1 MEDEEETT
9 NLAARVLKLK
19 EQIQGMYQ
27 QVGELTGSSEVSKGE
42 GSVGWTREA
51 AVDEWQRWNGAR
63 WITIEQQNLNSRRRK
78 ISVRLRRM
86 ITREQNGMTN
96 LVRELRSDFK
106 HVDTHCI
113 GEGIRL
119 TLQ

>member
-1 MEDEEETT
+1 
-9 NLAARVLKLK
+9 
-19 EQIQGMYQ
+19 
-27 QVGELTGSSEVSKGE
+27 
-42 GSVGWTREA
+42 
-51 AVDEWQRWNGAR
+51 
-63 WITIEQQNLNSRRRK
+63 
-78 ISVRLRRM
+78 M

-106 HVDTHCI
+106 AEVEETTKRHLIPFSEDDEFMKEEELNTDDHVDKHCI